1 MQGFPFS
8 NHALRMRT
16 ATMTLDYLD
25 FDYSEDDEGTGCWD
39 AMASVP
45 ATRVPALAA
54 EVEQLLAWAH
64 RRFKGRRGPIEE
76 GGDWDYELQAQ
87 DDGGQPLDWRF
98 DAATARLQSVAA
110 GDGRTTVNLSIS
122 GCAAFGEA
130 LRQAFELQD

>member
-1 MQGFPFS
+1 
-8 NHALRMRT
+8 
-16 ATMTLDYLD
+16 MTLDYLD

-76 GGDWDYELQAQ
+76 GGDWD
-87 DDGGQPLDWRF
+87 
-98 DAATARLQSVAA
+98 
-110 GDGRTTVNLSIS
+110 LSLIHI
-122 GCAAFGEA
+122 
-130 LRQAFELQD
+130 

>member
-1 MQGFPFS
+1 MI
-8 NHALRMRT
+8 
-16 ATMTLDYLD
+16 LDYLD

-45 ATRVPALAA
+45 AARVPALAA

-64 RRFKGRRGPIEE
+64 RRFRGRRGPIEE

-87 DDGGQPLDWRF
+87 DDGGQPLAWRF

-122 GCAAFGEA
+122 GSAAFGEA